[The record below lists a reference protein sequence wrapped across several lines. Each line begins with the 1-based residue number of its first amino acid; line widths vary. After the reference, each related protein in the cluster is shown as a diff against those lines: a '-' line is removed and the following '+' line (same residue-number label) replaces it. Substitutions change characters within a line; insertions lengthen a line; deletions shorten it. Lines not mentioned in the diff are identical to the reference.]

1 MFLPVIRQLL
11 GYIRGYKRLLA
22 FFVQTLLLDLAFVS
36 LAPLS
41 FQFMIDRAVIP
52 RDMGAF
58 ALILTGLALSGI
70 VCLGAGVASDYA
82 LARIAAL
89 TQRDL
94 RRRLFVRLQGA
105 SMGYLQRSANMGY
118 LLRSRSGELLWPLL
132 LRPCLNICMK
142 KHTKSASRRC
152 LLEFCMKNHTDSASR
167 RCLA

>member
-1 MFLPVIRQLL
+1 MFLPVLRQLL

-22 FFVQTLLLDLAFVS
+22 FFVPTLLLDLAFVS

-105 SMGYLQRSANMGY
+105 SMGYLQRN
-118 LLRSRSGELLWPLL
+118 RSGELLSLFASDPGPG
-132 LRPCLNICMK
+132 RPSFAKGTRGRSSI
-142 KHTKSASRRC
+142 
-152 LLEFCMKNHTDSASR
+152 
-167 RCLA
+167 